1 MQWVSLG
8 TTAIGMVIG
17 MAVAVPAA
25 SWWSRRG
32 AARAQRE
39 EGNRERRAHMVTR
52 LAGYKRV
59 IESAGIG
66 TFFWD
71 VKRDTLRWSNH
82 HYAIFGWPAGTAVT
96 HDMFRN
102 RVHPDDLA
110 AVDTAIHTAMR
121 EGSDYSIRF
130 RLRFDDASV
139 RYVRGS
145 GRVEVDSQGQ
155 PLRINGAVV
164 DITEA
169 TKARS
174 ASRQRELD
182 LAAVAVYLP
191 DIIIRFDRE
200 LRCLFISPR
209 IETLT
214 GKPANFYLGKR
225 PFEFG
230 MASALATRWEAVV
243 EDVLRNNHVRE
254 FDFTQADQH
263 DVERFFITRAF
274 PSLDPE
280 GKVETVLTVS
290 SDHTE
295 RERDT
300 RRMREDGVL
309 LQRADRRK
317 NEYLATLAHELRGP
331 LAPISAA
338 AHLIRFST
346 DRAVR
351 NQARAVIERQVKQ
364 LASLVDDLTDVQRI
378 STGKLEIGRQP
389 VSVQHVIEQ
398 AAEATRPLLAQK
410 GQTLAC
416 TLPDA
421 AIWLDGDAMRL
432 IQVFSN
438 LLTNASKYSPALTTI
453 FVQAWTDKGTVL
465 VSVRDEGIGLSQA
478 SMADIFDI
486 FVQVHPTGVQA
497 QGGLGIGLS
506 LVRQLV
512 ELHGGTVMV
521 ESDGPGRGSQF
532 TVTLPC
538 KDGQPLPEQAADPVA
553 PTIAT
558 VQDSL
563 AVLVVDDNAD
573 GATTL
578 ALLLEALGHKA
589 VIALN
594 GLDAVMLA
602 AEKPIDMAFVDLGL
616 PDISGVQVALR
627 IRGTP
632 AGRKLPLFALTGLGR
647 DEDRYLTSAAQFD
660 EHLVKPLQ
668 IDHLIRITREVARRR
683 TRSADNGAAQEDEP

>member
-1 MQWVSLG
+1 MQSVSLG
-8 TTAIGMVIG
+8 SAAIGVLIG
-17 MAVAVPAA
+17 MCLAVPAVA
-25 SWWSRRG
+25 WWPGRG
-32 AARAQRE
+32 AARTKPATE
-39 EGNRERRAHMVTR
+39 DRERRVNMVKR

-71 VKRDTLRWSNH
+71 VKRDTLRWSSH
-82 HYAIFGWPAGTAVT
+82 HYAIFGWPAGTEVT
-96 HDMFRN
+96 HAMFRE

-110 AVDTAIHTAMR
+110 GVDKAIDTAMR
-121 EGSDYSIRF
+121 RGSDYSIRF
-130 RLRFDDASV
+130 RLRFDDASI
-139 RYVRGS
+139 RYVRSS
-145 GRVEVDSQGQ
+145 GRVDVDSQGR
-155 PLRINGAVV
+155 PMRINGSVV

-169 TKARS
+169 IKARS

-214 GKPANFYLGKR
+214 GKPANFYIGKR
-225 PFEFG
+225 PGEFG
-230 MASALATRWEAVV
+230 MASALASRWGAVV

-263 DVERFFITRAF
+263 DIERFFITRAL

-280 GKVETVLTVS
+280 GKVETVLTIS

-331 LAPISAA
+331 LAPISSA
-338 AHLIRFST
+338 AHLIRFSS

-351 NQARAVIERQVKQ
+351 DQARTVIERQVRQ
-364 LASLVDDLTDVQRI
+364 LASLVDDLMEVQRI
-378 STGKLEIGRQP
+378 STGKLEIGRKP
-389 VSVQHVIEQ
+389 VSVQQVIEQ
-398 AAEATRPLLAQK
+398 AAEATRPLLDQK

-432 IQVFSN
+432 VQVFSN
-438 LLTNASKYSPALTTI
+438 LLTNASKYSPALTSVFI
-453 FVQAWTDKGTVL
+453 EAWTDKGKAL
-465 VSVRDEGIGLSQA
+465 VRVRDEGIGLSQA
-478 SMADIFDI
+478 SIADIFDL
-486 FVQVHPTGVQA
+486 FVQVHPTGIQA

-521 ESDGPGRGSQF
+521 TSDGPGRGSQF
-532 TVTLPC
+532 TVELPC
-538 KDGQPLPEQAADPVA
+538 KNDQSLADETVVPPVPDVVTA
-553 PTIAT
+553 S
-558 VQDSL
+558 DRL
-563 AVLVVDDNAD
+563 AVLIVDDNAD

-578 ALLLEALGHKA
+578 ALLLEALGHTA
-589 VIALN
+589 VIAFN
-594 GLDAVMLA
+594 GLDAVTLA

-627 IRGTP
+627 IRGMP
-632 AGRKLPLFALTGLGR
+632 EGRKLPLFALTGLGR
-647 DEDRYLTSAAQFD
+647 DEDRYLTKAAQFD
-660 EHLVKPLQ
+660 DHLVKPLQ
-668 IDHLIRITREVARRR
+668 IDHLIRITREVAGRRNR
-683 TRSADNGAAQEDEP
+683 TAGDGAAQASNP